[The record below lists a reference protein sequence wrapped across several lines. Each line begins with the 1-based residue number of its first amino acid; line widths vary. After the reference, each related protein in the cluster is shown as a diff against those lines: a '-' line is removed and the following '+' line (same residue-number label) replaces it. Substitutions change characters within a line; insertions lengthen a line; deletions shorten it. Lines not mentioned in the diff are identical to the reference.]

1 MLPTRRVNVG
11 AASRLAWRFYLAKC
25 NQGVREPCY
34 VSEFQLCELQRQ
46 QSSFSAR
53 AQEHSNTAA
62 QSVVGQNIMDPAA
75 GLDKLSAPND
85 ADPTPAK
92 RLPPIL
98 KVRVTYVHASGSTKD
113 TIDLQLP
120 YRAVQRQNGNIV
132 SEVSITRDFDY
143 QLPTSGPILIHGLDC
158 VSANVISRCKLILF
172 RSQSHIK
179 STLKEHKFACL
190 NCTRMGIR
198 SSHVARFSDPPI
210 GDIDFCLWT
219 SK

>member
-1 MLPTRRVNVG
+1 MLVQHQGSLERFLSQNAIQGLFTSLRPSF
-11 AASRLAWRFYLAKC
+11 ASH
-25 NQGVREPCY
+25 G
-34 VSEFQLCELQRQ
+34 
-46 QSSFSAR
+46 
-53 AQEHSNTAA
+53 QECPASLYAHKPAI
-62 QSVVGQNIMDPAA
+62 GQNNMDAAA
-75 GLDKLSAPND
+75 GPDKLSVSND

-158 VSANVISRCKLILF
+158 VSANVISRCKLILL